1 MMTAESDTTAI
12 SSSEQKSLTPAPAM
26 GQFLR
31 LHLVEATISLLPA
44 DQVTQVLTVATELVV
59 PMPHMAEWV
68 MGAYNH
74 RGEILLLVD
83 LGNLLGLKAISQQA
97 RSVAD
102 YTVIVVEVGPEN
114 SANRLLGLVV
124 DQVKRTQQCELSSIK
139 DTTTDPNSDLEELL
153 QGYCSPSTTEVL
165 PVLDLELVWQKIVNE
180 PLSG

>member
-1 MMTAESDTTAI
+1 MMTTESGTRAI
-12 SSSEQKSLTPAPAM
+12 SSVEQKSLTAAPAM

-31 LHLVEATISLLPA
+31 LHLVEETISLLPA
-44 DQVTQVLTVATELVV
+44 EQVTQVLTVATELVV
-59 PMPHMAEWV
+59 PMPHMAEWI

-102 YTVIVVEVGPEN
+102 YTVIVVQVGPEN
-114 SANRLLGLVV
+114 AANRLLGLVV
-124 DQVKRTQQCELSSIK
+124 DQVKRTEQCDLSSIK
-139 DTTTDPNSDLEELL
+139 GATADPNSDLEELL

-165 PVLDLELVWQKIVNE
+165 PVLDLELVWQKIVDE